1 MDITAVDPKL
11 PVSVG
16 DPKTQR
22 EAIARALRRAAHKAQ
37 MPMGVIS
44 GGAGFRARKG
54 EKAFRWGII
63 ASFFVMV
70 ACPLAAASIYWG
82 LLATKQFLTETK
94 FALRAGEPS
103 VLDSLGGLAGIPASL
118 QAQDTQIVAN
128 YIRSRAIVEAL
139 DKELDL
145 RRVFSRPEADYFSRL
160 DRRDSIEDLEK
171 YWRKRVD
178 TSIDALSGIISV
190 NVRAFTPQDSMAL
203 MAKVVDLS
211 EKLVNDLSTRS
222 RRDALEQ
229 AKRELS
235 RAEKRLKDMTVS
247 MRDTRDAEGVIDAT
261 AAAEA
266 INTLIT
272 TLRVDLSH
280 AEESL
285 AVQRGS
291 VAQDAPQIKILDA
304 RIQSLKSQIAYYSG
318 QIAGVKD
325 DGAGNMAG
333 RLKNLSRQQVELD
346 IARQQYALA
355 AVSYETARVDMET
368 QQAYLVSFL
377 RPTLAEKST
386 YPRRWWE
393 WSIIVA
399 PAVTSWLILVAV
411 AFVARDHMAK

>member
-82 LLATKQFLTETK
+82 LLATKQFSTETK